1 MGVSRQPQEEQQ
13 SPQRR
18 GRKQGLAVAGP
29 AGQCR
34 TPGPLVPQHLDR
46 RTALWCALADGR
58 QKSAGVLH
66 GCQPGLQNQAALPSI
81 TNEEMHFE
89 SDL

>member
-1 MGVSRQPQEEQQ
+1 MRVSRQPQEEQQ
-13 SPQRR
+13 LPQHC
-18 GRKQGLAVAGP
+18 GRKQGLAIAGP
-29 AGQCR
+29 TGQCR
-34 TPGPLVPQHLDR
+34 APGPLAPQHLDR
-46 RTALWCALADGR
+46 RTALWRALADGG

-81 TNEEMHFE
+81 TDEEMHFE